1 MQHILQNKDITKEF
15 IKELFVR
22 ANTRTVDPYSTGSP
36 KILASF
42 FGEPST
48 RTRLSFE
55 SAMWQIG
62 GKVITAADAS
72 ASSSLKK
79 GESFKDTIATLCH
92 YSDIIVGRFSDPT
105 WVDVAREYATVP
117 VISGGNGSEEHPTQA
132 LLDLYCVWQK
142 LGRNWEDLENK
153 KWLLCGDLK
162 HSRTIHSLV
171 PLLKLFNSLIYQ
183 APDTMVEDWGSG
195 QSYYT
200 KFALDEKYWNDR
212 CYTIGV
218 PQNPSDTLLS
228 EIDVVYMTRSQ
239 TERHE
244 TDDCPCV
251 RRMDRFILEA
261 ERVNKMKESAL
272 ILHPLP
278 RGKELPVGVDAD
290 ERAIYLKDQMSGGV
304 QVRAA
309 LLELLLRE

>member
-22 ANTRTVDPYSTGSP
+22 ARDFSKNGRNLGSLPLPQRP
-36 KILASF
+36 KIMASF

-79 GESFKDTIATLCH
+79 GESFKDTIASLCH
-92 YSDIIVGRFSDPT
+92 YADIIVARFKDPT
-105 WVDVAREYATVP
+105 WVDVAREHATVP

-132 LLDLYCVWQK
+132 LLDLYCVWKRSQTHV
-142 LGRNWEDLENK
+142 RVPNWECLENK
-153 KWLLCGDLK
+153 TWVLCGDLRY
-162 HSRTIHSLV
+162 SRTIHSLV
-171 PLLKLFNSLIYQ
+171 PLLKLFSTKIVLNPDSPEFDLETDSLCGTHGYPRIYQ
-183 APDTMVEDWGSG
+183 QVAEDW
-195 QSYYT
+195 
-200 KFALDEKYWNDR
+200 W
-212 CYTIGV
+212 
-218 PQNPSDTLLS
+218 S
-228 EIDVVYMTRSQ
+228 EADVMYMTRSQ
-239 TERHE
+239 VERHGS
-244 TDDCPCV
+244 DSAVGD
-251 RRMDRFILEA
+251 RMILDA

-278 RGKELPVGVDAD
+278 RGMELPVEVDAD
-290 ERAIYLKDQMSGGV
+290 KRAIYLKDQMSGGV
-304 QVRAA
+304 HVRAA